1 MRRPILIATAALAL
15 GLAPSLPALAH
26 ALLRAADPAV
36 GSTIAQAPKDV
47 SLTFSES
54 VEPAFSRVTVT
65 NAAGA
70 NMGAAP
76 LRRDPHDARRLLLP
90 LKALAPG
97 VYTVTWHATSTDTH
111 RTQGRFQF
119 TVAK

>member
-15 GLAPSLPALAH
+15 GLGPSVPAFAH

-36 GSTIAQAPKDV
+36 GSTLAKAPKEL

-65 NAAGA
+65 NTAGA
-70 NMGAAP
+70 SMAAAP

-90 LKALAPG
+90 LRPLTPG

-111 RTQGRFQF
+111 RTQGHFQF

>member
-1 MRRPILIATAALAL
+1 MSRLIPILAAALLL
-15 GLAPSLPALAH
+15 GLAAASPARAH

-36 GSTIAQAPKDV
+36 GSSIAHAPPEL

-54 VEPAFSRVTVT
+54 VEPAFCRVTVT

-70 NMGAAP
+70 PMNSAP
-76 LRRDPHDARRLLLP
+76 LHIDPQNAKRLLLP
-90 LKALAPG
+90 LKALPPG

-119 TVAK
+119 TVAP